1 MAETSRPP
9 IYSVYGTDPDM
20 AELVDLFVAGVAET
34 ADAVRAAV
42 AQEDW
47 DAVRRGAHKVKG
59 SAAGYGFEELGEEAG
74 RLESLIARDGS
85 LEVEPDEIREAVDR
99 FESVCRRIRPGAG
112 PAHAA

>member
-9 IYSVYGTDPDM
+9 IYSVYATDPDM
-20 AELVDLFVAGVAET
+20 AELVDLFVAGVGET
-34 ADAVRAAV
+34 SDAVRSAA
-42 AQEDW
+42 AREDW

-74 RLESLIARDGS
+74 RLESLIGRDGS
-85 LEVEPDEIREAVDR
+85 PEVEPDRIRDAVDR
-99 FESVCRRIRPGAG
+99 FESVCRRVRPGAG